1 VIKAVAKVIVPVDD
15 QERAMEFWT
24 SRAGFAVARDETYG
38 DERWIEV
45 APPGGGPV
53 LVLSPRPADQPRS
66 EVPDML
72 PHSPVFFTC
81 DDVHRTYA
89 EMRERGVEFH
99 AAPVQMH
106 FGWWAMFTDPDGTR
120 YALGQWPLG

>member
-1 VIKAVAKVIVPVDD
+1 VIKSVAKVIVPVDD
-15 QERAMEFWT
+15 QERAKEFWT
-24 SRAGFAVARDETYG
+24 SRAGFEVARDETYG

-53 LVLSPRPADQPRS
+53 LVLSPRPADQPRPA
-66 EVPDML
+66 VPDML

-81 DDVHRTYA
+81 DDIHRTYA
-89 EMRERGVEFH
+89 DMRERGVEFP

-106 FGWWAMFTDPDGTR
+106 FGWWAMFADPDGTR
-120 YALGQWPLG
+120 YALGQW

>member
-1 VIKAVAKVIVPVDD
+1 MIKSVAKVIVHVDD
-15 QERAMEFWT
+15 QERAREFWT
-24 SRAGFAVARDETYG
+24 GPAGFELARDETYG

-53 LVLSPRPADQPRS
+53 LVLSPRPAEQPRPDVS
-66 EVPDML
+66 DML

-81 DDVHRTYA
+81 DDIHRTYA
-89 EMRERGVEFH
+89 EMRERGVEFQ

-120 YALGQWPLG
+120 YALGQWPGG

>member
-1 VIKAVAKVIVPVDD
+1 MIKSVAKVIVHVDD
-15 QERAMEFWT
+15 QEQAREFWT
-24 SRAGFAVARDETYG
+24 GPAGFELARDETFG

-45 APPGGGPV
+45 APPGGSPV
-53 LVLSPRPADQPRS
+53 LVLSPRPAEQPRPEIS
-66 EVPDML
+66 DML

-81 DDVHRTYA
+81 DDIHGTYA
-89 EMRERGVEFH
+89 EMRERGVEFQ

-120 YALGQWPLG
+120 YALGQW